1 MEDVCTQYHA
11 DLHWGEDAAQ
21 KRVFP
26 AAHKVADW
34 AHFVGACTR
43 AKIPQNHVAD
53 ADPQFMAFRTG
64 IFATAKNHLSPR
76 GQTLLPF
83 VERAFYCM
91 RSVPTALLFR
101 TISHAFFET
110 LLAQDPP
117 EETAVK
123 TLSRYYFRRV
133 PAAEAKHEWG
143 LATWVGDAEWI
154 YSADWWYGSQRLQP
168 GSSSGTQAQESWHK
182 AKLKSY
188 MGLRAALPAFAE
200 QLSKFTSSR
209 LKNFKASS
217 STLSD
222 VPRGPFPDRAV
233 LFDAPW
239 LTKKGRSS
247 AEQYHRTGAY
257 DVCENEGSVFFAMPR
272 ALTRFDRTADEW
284 IFTEDTNI
292 SAPGQKLPPGW
303 LSYAVRPCKRLSQ
316 TWT

>member
-1 MEDVCTQYHA
+1 M
-11 DLHWGEDAAQ
+11 
-21 KRVFP
+21 
-26 AAHKVADW
+26 
-34 AHFVGACTR
+34 
-43 AKIPQNHVAD
+43 
-53 ADPQFMAFRTG
+53 
-64 IFATAKNHLSPR
+64 
-76 GQTLLPF
+76 
-83 VERAFYCM
+83 
-91 RSVPTALLFR
+91 ALLFH
-101 TISHAFFET
+101 TIAHAFFEM

-143 LATWVGDAEWI
+143 LSTWVGDAEWI
-154 YSADWWYGSQRLQP
+154 YSADWWYRSQRLQP

-188 MGLRAALPAFAE
+188 MGLRAALPALAE
-200 QLSKFTSSR
+200 QFSKFTSSH
-209 LKNFKASS
+209 LKNLKASG
-217 STLSD
+217 STLPD
-222 VPRGPFPDRAV
+222 VPREPFPDRAV

-272 ALTRFDRTADEW
+272 ALARFDRTADEW

-292 SAPGQKLPPGW
+292 SAPPAETASRLAQLCSASDAETMQAA
-303 LSYAVRPCKRLSQ
+303 LSDLDLSLDPMSSRSIASTAELFRPSCFRTRNFQILASQ
-316 TWT
+316 TAR